1 MKKRLVIFSGSN
13 KLISDDQL
21 NNNLKNIAENLDSK
35 KYQVWYGGG
44 NSGIMGIIPKF
55 FFKKGGSVF
64 SINAKQFAIKDKEV
78 FGNTIIKETFRERQ
92 NSLVDQGDLYLALPG
107 GVGTVSEIFDVLVN
121 NDVNGKNCKIIFYS
135 YNNYFDEI
143 INFIKKNIK
152 SGYIR
157 PHIMDNIVIHT
168 DYKELVNYLNKLYLK
183 AE

>member
-1 MKKRLVIFSGSN
+1 MSRLVIFSGSN
-13 KLISDDQL
+13 KLINDPEL
-21 NNNLKNIAENLDSK
+21 NKNLKYIAENLDCK

-121 NDVNGKNCKIIFYS
+121 NDVNGKNCKMIFYS
-135 YNNYFDEI
+135 YNNYFNDI
-143 INFIKKNIK
+143 LNFIKKNIK